1 MIAGAESWVDMA
13 LYGQNKADW
22 LSPTWRWPSTS
33 PPLAGPGADD
43 MQRALIAATVEGTA
57 HRLAIN
63 GDDLSIHANG
73 KGLRPGCETTLK
85 ILWVDQHEDTAEGVM
100 GRNAVR

>member
-1 MIAGAESWVDMA
+1 MLPLRSSLSSSSGTASNLVRLVADPALAEH
-13 LYGQNKADW
+13 Q
-22 LSPTWRWPSTS
+22 

-43 MQRALIAATVEGTA
+43 MQRALIAYDRRNRAPSC
-57 HRLAIN
+57 HHWRRPPIR
-63 GDDLSIHANG
+63 ANR

-100 GRNAVR
+100 R